1 MTTVHAW
8 FSIGTALRVG
18 SEVFR
23 KSNGSRVNV
32 TRTAAD
38 KDEKGKHDHDERYV
52 GEVVRV
58 EDGGCV
64 SPMTRLPGI
73 VNRLS

>member
-1 MTTVHAW
+1 MTNIHAW
-8 FSIGTALRVG
+8 FSIGTALRDG

-23 KSNGSRVNV
+23 KSSGSHVNV
-32 TRTAAD
+32 TRTAVD

-52 GEVVRV
+52 GEVVRR

-64 SPMTRLPGI
+64 GAM
-73 VNRLS
+73 NRVASITD